1 MRIILPDTITC
12 VDDLPEIPP
21 QLGPAI
27 APTAAPQRHGP
38 PRTQYEPPSCRACG
52 LMGHNEM
59 QHPVVSTDRLDFI
72 RRHVAAVTESRGYM
86 SAQEE
91 WAQTCVY
98 PRMIRGYK
106 DAYGAGE
113 AIVIPEVNVVLRA
126 MKAAWPSA
134 SPPFPVEPPPGVRR
148 THRDVQATIRMAI
161 NAIRIPRHSDS
172 ATAIPVFVP
181 NTYTPTQIRAELD
194 AIPEGFRARLN
205 NGHRLSCMG
214 GGDCDCPRF
223 ELPRWIADFT
233 GIGYP
238 TCSECGVVGHNKYTC
253 EDATT
258 ATKLIQCVA
267 TTLLNGMP
275 FETRER
281 VMRTAFFGLLR
292 LMMLPQEQRHT
303 IAMNRI
309 HVEGLTVGDVITVFN
324 SIAAGF
330 ETRFVRPR
338 DALSLFTLR
347 PGHVRGRG
355 RELAMAV
362 VDDDTGGETPR
373 VVEQRANT
381 WTVDGHVVRVRDHA
395 VGLTAIAARG
405 GGISEDVLFVTSAH
419 YVSTEDGGGGL
430 STFNMVIG
438 SLKGVAPI
446 TENEWEAA
454 EASV

>member
-1 MRIILPDTITC
+1 
-12 VDDLPEIPP
+12 
-21 QLGPAI
+21 
-27 APTAAPQRHGP
+27 
-38 PRTQYEPPSCRACG
+38 
-52 LMGHNEM
+52 MGHNEM
-59 QHPVVSTDRLDFI
+59 QHPVVSTDRIDFI
-72 RRHVAAVTESRGYM
+72 RRHVAAITESRGYM
-86 SAQEE
+86 SAQEA
-91 WAQTCVY
+91 WAQACVY

-106 DAYGAGE
+106 DAFAAGE

-172 ATAIPVFVP
+172 VTAIPVFPP
-181 NTYTPTQIRAELD
+181 NTYTPSQIRAELD
-194 AIPEGFRARLN
+194 AMPEGFRARLQ

-214 GGDCDCPRF
+214 GGDCDCPNF
-223 ELPRWIADFT
+223 DPPRWAADFT
-233 GIGYP
+233 DLGYP
-238 TCSECGVVGHNKYTC
+238 TCSECGVVGHNKFTC

-275 FETRER
+275 LATRER
-281 VMRTAFFGLLR
+281 VMRTAFFGLVR

-303 IAMNRI
+303 ISMNRI
-309 HVEGLTVGDVITVFN
+309 HVEGLTIGDVITVFN
-324 SIAAGF
+324 SIAAGL

-347 PGHVRGRG
+347 PGHIRGRG

-362 VDDDTGGETPR
+362 IVDDDAGEEAPR
-373 VVEQRANT
+373 VVEQRTNT
-381 WTVDGHVVRVRDHA
+381 WTVEGHVVRVRDHA
-395 VGLTAIAARG
+395 IGLTAIAARG
-405 GGISEDVLFVTSAH
+405 GGIGEDVLFVTTAH

-430 STFNMVIG
+430 STFNMVIK
-438 SLKGVAPI
+438 SLKGVAPL
-446 TENEWEAA
+446 TQDEWEAA
-454 EASV
+454 EARV